1 LFSRRNS
8 RNSIV
13 ISRKIIKE
21 YALRRNRNRDMSGM
35 GLDRFECG
43 KCRVEVK
50 KFGLVLFDRGRG
62 RLEVEGVGRAGNT
75 ESLSG
80 LELVD

>member
-1 LFSRRNS
+1 
-8 RNSIV
+8 
-13 ISRKIIKE
+13 
-21 YALRRNRNRDMSGM
+21 MSGM

-50 KFGLVLFDRGRG
+50 KFGLVLFDRSRG